1 MSKRFNVT
9 GICIPEQNYMV
20 DISRKLDSIISDYI
34 EKMATAIP
42 LALDGGL
49 R

>member
-20 DISRKLDSIISDYI
+20 DISRKIETDDSGYII
-34 EKMATAIP
+34 
-42 LALDGGL
+42 L
-49 R
+49 RKYVFI